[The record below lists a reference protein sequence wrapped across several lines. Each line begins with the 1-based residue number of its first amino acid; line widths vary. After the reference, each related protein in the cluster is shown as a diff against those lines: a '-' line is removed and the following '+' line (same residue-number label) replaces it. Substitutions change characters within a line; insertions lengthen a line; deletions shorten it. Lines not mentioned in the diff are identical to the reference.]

1 MLAARSRVVSI
12 EARRSKHDPSK
23 RHYQGSD
30 RPSFSVEQLKS
41 FLHVAEKFGKRE
53 LAMFVLA
60 VAYGL
65 RVSEIANLK
74 TSDLLFSDK
83 KILIR
88 RLKGSNTSRQAFRQV
103 NGYNVET
110 ILRDYLDDRK
120 NNKGAD
126 SDVLFLSQK
135 KCGFHTSQIYRIFS
149 SICEAAGIAPEYR
162 HPHVLRHT
170 TGQLLYDGG
179 ARLEEIQQVLGHRS
193 ISSVTIYARPT
204 QDAVNKAVDQIFSKL
219 F

>member
-1 MLAARSRVVSI
+1 MIATASNVIPMSFKQKRS
-12 EARRSKHDPSK
+12 AT

-30 RPSFSVEQLKS
+30 RPSFSVEQLKKL
-41 FLHVAEKFGKRE
+41 LHTAEKCGRRE
-53 LAMFVLA
+53 LAMFTVA

-65 RVSEIANLK
+65 RVSEISGLK
-74 TSDLLFSDK
+74 VSDIDFAEK
-83 KILIR
+83 KLTIR

-103 NGYNVET
+103 NGFSVAAVLKAYLEERGT
-110 ILRDYLDDRK
+110 IE
-120 NNKGAD
+120 GAD
-126 SDVLFLSQK
+126 TNDALFLTQK
-135 KCGFHTSQIYRIFS
+135 KSGIDSSMIYRLFAA
-149 SICEAAGIAPEYR
+149 ICERAGIAKEYQ

-204 QDAVNKAVDQIFSKL
+204 QDAVNKTVEKIFSDL